1 MPLLPLA
8 ALTLALT
15 HTATT
20 SPGSAELEWAVLP
33 GVALDSALGVGLA
46 NVLNIARLDPARGPY
61 AWRFSALTQVFLGRP
76 PGRSVQP
83 TLQLYRFSLDVPHLV
98 QDDLRL
104 TTYLDVSRLI
114 NAGFYGLG
122 NAAVAETP
130 WAALDRDADPVAYA
144 AARRYHEYDR
154 IYVLARA
161 VARQAIG
168 QALLLFYG
176 GDASYNW
183 LNVFPDSRLAAALAA
198 PGTPRL
204 VGVGRHGRLEGTVGM
219 ALDTR
224 DDELAPTWGRL
235 WEGSL
240 RAGQLLG
247 LPGTYGGL
255 NVTLRQYVAPLTP
268 RLVLASRVVLDVL
281 FGDAPLYE
289 LARHGGLFPGDGPAG
304 PMAIR
309 GPRIQRYHGK
319 VKLFGNL
326 ELRSRIL
333 SFDLFGKATT
343 VGLVAFVD
351 AGRVWADLVRRPELD
366 GTGVGLHFAAGGGF
380 RYRLGQTF
388 LIRGDLGWSPDG
400 VLFSVDANH
409 AF

>member
-8 ALTLALT
+8 ALLVGLT
-15 HTATT
+15 QTSTAG
-20 SPGSAELEWAVLP
+20 PGPIEWAVLP

-46 NVLNIARLDPARGPY
+46 TVFNIARLDPHHPPY
-61 AWRFSALTQVFLGRP
+61 AWRLSALTQVYLGRP
-76 PGRSVQP
+76 PGRGVQP
-83 TLQLYRFSLDVPHLV
+83 TLQLYRFTLDVPRFL

-104 TTYLDVSRLI
+104 TSTLDVSRLI

-122 NAAVAETP
+122 NASTAEAP
-130 WAALDRDADPVAYA
+130 WEAIDEDGDPEGFA

-168 QALLLFYG
+168 QDLLLFYG

-183 LNVFPDSRLAAALAA
+183 VNVFPGSRLAEALAT
-198 PGTPRL
+198 PGNPRL
-204 VGVGRHGRLEGTVGM
+204 VGVGRHARLEGTVGL

-224 DDELAPTWGRL
+224 DDEIAPTWGRL

-247 LPGTYGGL
+247 MEGTYGGV
-255 NVTLRQYVAPLTP
+255 NVTLRQYLAPLTP
-268 RLVLASRVVLDVL
+268 RLVLASRLMVDVL

-304 PMAIR
+304 PMAVR
-309 GPRIQRYHGK
+309 GPRVQRYHGK
-319 VKLFGNL
+319 VKVFGNL
-326 ELRSRIL
+326 ELRSRIFT
-333 SFDLFGKATT
+333 FDLFGKTTT

-351 AGRVWADLVRRPELD
+351 AGRVFADLVRRPALD
-366 GTGVGLHFAAGGGF
+366 GTGVALHWAAGGGF
-380 RYRLGQTF
+380 RYRLGRTF

-400 VLFSVDANH
+400 ILFSVDANH